1 MKSKILLRV
10 LSVVL
15 CMVLLSSLGAFG
27 VLAAEGGNKHLV
39 LEETELIPGDTL
51 TQTFK
56 VYTSFFSSVRLH
68 MELSLKNFDEDLAD
82 QLIFRIR
89 QEGSQDVLYEAPASQ
104 LAKKKASVRVANI
117 FGANEERTYCV
128 EIHVPQDLDN
138 KYQGAA
144 LNADFTWR
152 VEETAD
158 VIILAIGLVL
168 AALAALAIVFGW
180 KSSKL
185 IKNQKMILTAA
196 VVIVALL
203 GILLSYVFFSVNAVS
218 EKDVRLAQGKFDIV
232 LNDGKPVLGDDI
244 LFEPGMVI
252 RKDFTLENKGTA
264 NSFYK
269 IYFSELPQELAERI
283 NVSIMDGKQTL
294 VSSSLFE
301 MTKETAIIM
310 NDNLLAGEKEVF
322 TLCLELTEEIENVEQ
337 GMEYTLDMFVEAAQ
351 RENNPE
357 AEFGE

>member
-10 LSVVL
+10 LSIVL
-15 CMVLLSSLGAFG
+15 CIVLLSSLGALSVF
-27 VLAAEGGNKHLV
+27 AAEGDKHLA
-39 LEETELIPGDTL
+39 LEETDLVPGDTL

-56 VYTSFFSSVRLH
+56 VYTSFFSSVTLH
-68 MELSLKNFDEDLAD
+68 MGLTVNDFDEDLAD
-82 QLIFRIR
+82 QLVFRIR
-89 QEGSQDVLYEAPASQ
+89 QEGAEDVLYEAPASQ

-117 FGANEERTYCV
+117 FGASEERTYCV
-128 EIHVPQDLDN
+128 EIYVPQELDN

-144 LNADFTWR
+144 ISADFTWR
-152 VEETAD
+152 VEENAD

-180 KSSKL
+180 RSSKL
-185 IKNQKMILTAA
+185 VKKQKMILTAA
-196 VVIVALL
+196 AVIIALL
-203 GILLSYVFFSVNAVS
+203 GIVLSYAIFSVNVVS
-218 EKDVRLAQGKFDIV
+218 EKDVRLSQGSFNIV

-244 LFEPGMVI
+244 LFEPGMTI
-252 RKDFTLENKGTA
+252 RKDFTLENKGTT

-269 IYFSELPQELAERI
+269 IYFSELPMEVAELI
-283 NVSIMDGKQTL
+283 NVSILDGTQTL
-294 VSSSLFE
+294 ASSTLYE
-301 MTKETAIIM
+301 MTKENAIIM

-337 GMEYTLDMFVEAAQ
+337 GMEYVLDMFVEAAQ
-351 RENNPE
+351 RDNNPE